1 MVGIALIREENHLMA
16 GWSDKVCIGVY
27 KDYEAAMIAMAENRR
42 EWKAVHTIV
51 YEDAESFSVPV
62 IRESDGLEDVENVI
76 HVSYEMIS
84 VQKIEA

>member
-1 MVGIALIREENHLMA
+1 MVGIALIRNENHIQMFQE
-16 GWSDKVCIGVY
+16 DKVCIGVY

-42 EWKAVHTIV
+42 EWKAVHTII

-62 IRESDGLEDVENVI
+62 KKADTGLDDEENI
-76 HVSYEMIS
+76 IYISYEMIP